1 MAELIALEER
11 SNAHQ
16 AATTEEPPRPIDQN
30 ESVAGIKFI
39 LLTLS
44 IIFSIFLSA
53 LDSTIIST
61 AIPSITAEFGNL
73 NDVVWYSSAYSLT
86 NFAFLSSWGKAYKY
100 FPLKT
105 SFLLAG
111 VIFEIGNIVC
121 ATAASSTA
129 VVVGRAISGMG
140 GAGIMSGAFIIIAV
154 TAKPQYRAA
163 YMGIVGVTFG
173 CSGVVGPL
181 LGGVLTDK
189 ASWRWCF
196 WYSPCH
202 LLDQLSKTNERRI
215 SLPIWA
221 TGATGILFSLRT
233 VTANSE
239 FTSASIREKLFQMDF
254 TGSLLA
260 TGSMVCFITAMHWGG
275 VTKPWSSTAVI
286 GCLVASAVLAGL
298 FIVNE
303 RLMGSRAMVRG
314 RLLRNYTFVANLIYV
329 FFLAGLYFPLLYS
342 LPIQFQSIDNV
353 SASQS
358 GVRLIPLILG
368 ISIFTMISNALLSM
382 YRNKH
387 LPLTMLGAVVGT
399 IGVGLIYS
407 IDDATASTKKWIGY
421 EIVTAI
427 GVGLALQLPMIANQ
441 ALVVSDDIP
450 EATALTLFF
459 ENMGA
464 TVFNAAT
471 EAAFTSSVVSSLK
484 GVDAGAVIAAGASQL
499 RKLFSGQELQ
509 EVLSSYLDGCR
520 VSHAL
525 SLTCGGIATAVSLV
539 MAVPVVKEYFLR
551 RKSRVL

>member
-1 MAELIALEER
+1 MTESIALEER
-11 SNAHQ
+11 PVVHQ
-16 AATTEEPPRPIDQN
+16 TATSEEPTPANQN
-30 ESVAGIKFI
+30 EASVTGIKFI

-44 IIFSIFLSA
+44 IIFTIFLSA

-86 NFAFLSSWGKAYKY
+86 NTAFLSSWGKAYKY

-111 VIFEIGNIVC
+111 VVFEIGNVIC
-121 ATAASSTA
+121 ATATSSTA
-129 VVVGRAISGMG
+129 IVVGRAISGMG

-196 WYSPCH
+196 W
-202 LLDQLSKTNERRI
+202 I

-233 VTANSE
+233 TTANSE

-260 TGSMVCFITAMHWGG
+260 AGSMICFVTAMHWGG
-275 VTKPWSSTAVI
+275 ATKPWLSVAVT
-286 GCLVASAVLAGL
+286 GSLVASAILAGL

-303 RLMGSRAMVRG
+303 RLMGKRAMVQA

-382 YRNKH
+382 YRVKH
-387 LPLTMLGAVVGT
+387 LPLTMLGAVVST

-407 IDDATASTKKWIGY
+407 IDDATASTKKWFGY

-441 ALVVSDDIP
+441 ALVVTDDIP

-459 ENMGA
+459 ENMG
-464 TVFNAAT
+464 TTLFNAAT

-484 GVDAGAVIAAGASQL
+484 GVDSAAVIAAGASQL

-520 VSHAL
+520 VSHIL
-525 SLTCGGIATAVSLV
+525 SLSCGGVATVVSLV
-539 MAVPVVKEYFLR
+539 MAAPVVRDYFLR
-551 RKSRVL
+551 RKSRAL